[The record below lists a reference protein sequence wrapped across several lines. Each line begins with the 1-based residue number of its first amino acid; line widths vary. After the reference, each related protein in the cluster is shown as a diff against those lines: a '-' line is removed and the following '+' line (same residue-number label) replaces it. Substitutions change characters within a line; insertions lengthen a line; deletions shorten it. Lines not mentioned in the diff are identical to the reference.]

1 MAARPPLVMPRAA
14 ASAGPLPAAATV
26 APRQSAQC
34 LRARGAVGGL
44 FFDQRTARP
53 VRHLLPDAKF
63 GAIGSTAEAAPTEG
77 LVQKL
82 QGVEV
87 FDLSGKAV
95 PIVDLWK
102 ERKAVVAF
110 ARHFGCVLCRKRA
123 DLLAAKQDVM
133 QAAGVA
139 LVLIGPGSVEQAKA
153 FCEQTK
159 FKGEVYA
166 DPTHSSYDAL
176 EFAFGLFSTFTP
188 AAGLKI
194 IQLYR
199 EGYRQDW
206 ELSFEKN
213 TRTKG
218 GWYQGGLIVAGPG
231 IDNILYIHK
240 VSASHTKFL
249 RSKLRPDV
257 SILATLRS
265 LASASASKSKAA
277 AKSLADHDPSA
288 DPASSYIVVADQ
300 DSASVTSRIN
310 RLVLAAARSIL
321 SGRGFSFAVPSR
333 AASNQVY
340 LPDLDRIVLVRRESA
355 RPFANVATAR
365 KATITAR
372 VLSLVHA
379 VLGRGIHVTK
389 RDLFYTDVKLF
400 GDQSQSDAVLDDVS
414 CMLGCTRSSLHV
426 VASEKGVVVGRLV
439 FADDGDRIDCTR
451 MGVGGKAI
459 PPNVDRVS
467 GIESDALFILLVEK
481 DAAFMRL
488 AEDRFYNRFPCIILT
503 AKGQPDVA
511 TRLFLRRLKV
521 ELKLPVLALVDSD
534 PYGLKI
540 LSVYMCGSKN
550 MSYDSANLTTPDI
563 KWLGVRP
570 SDLDKYRVPEQCR
583 LPMTDHDIKVGKE
596 LLEEDFVKQNEG
608 WVKELETMLRTKQKA
623 EIQAL
628 SSFGFQYLTE
638 VYLPLKL
645 QEQDWI

>member
-1 MAARPPLVMPRAA
+1 MSEKKRRAGASAAGAASSSKKPRASSA
-14 ASAGPLPAAATV
+14 ASY
-26 APRQSAQC
+26 
-34 LRARGAVGGL
+34 
-44 FFDQRTARP
+44 
-53 VRHLLPDAKF
+53 
-63 GAIGSTAEAAPTEG
+63 AE
-77 LVQKL
+77 
-82 QGVEV
+82 
-87 FDLSGKAV
+87 S
-95 PIVDLWK
+95 
-102 ERKAVVAF
+102 
-110 ARHFGCVLCRKRA
+110 
-123 DLLAAKQDVM
+123 
-133 QAAGVA
+133 
-139 LVLIGPGSVEQAKA
+139 
-153 FCEQTK
+153 
-159 FKGEVYA
+159 
-166 DPTHSSYDAL
+166 
-176 EFAFGLFSTFTP
+176 
-188 AAGLKI
+188 
-194 IQLYR
+194 
-199 EGYRQDW
+199 
-206 ELSFEKN
+206 
-213 TRTKG
+213 
-218 GWYQGGLIVAGPG
+218 
-231 IDNILYIHK
+231 
-240 VSASHTKFL
+240 L
-249 RSKLRPDV
+249 RSKLRPDA

-277 AKSLADHDPSA
+277 AKSLADHDLSA

-521 ELKLPVLALVDSD
+521 ELR
-534 PYGLKI
+534 I